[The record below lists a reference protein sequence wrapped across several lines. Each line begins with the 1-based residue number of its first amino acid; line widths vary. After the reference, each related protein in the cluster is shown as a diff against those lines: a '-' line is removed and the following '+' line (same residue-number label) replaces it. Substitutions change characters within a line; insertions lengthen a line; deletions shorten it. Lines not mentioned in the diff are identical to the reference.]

1 MAVASSGYT
10 RQKLSD
16 NVFMMPNSLS
26 SAAVANPVAASQSR
40 IEAAYV
46 ADGAAALDVAVEMAV
61 EASLQPAEEAEEAV
75 APLDIDSD
83 GQVKTEAERRVEAR
97 MKGYEGDSCG
107 ECGNFTLLRNGT
119 CMKCDTCG
127 STSGCS

>member
-16 NVFMMPNSLS
+16 NVFMMPNSLK
-26 SAAVANPVAASQSR
+26 SAAVTNPVAASQSR

-61 EASLQPAEEAEEAV
+61 EASLQPVEAAV

-83 GQVKTEAERRVEAR
+83 GQVKSEAERRVEAR

>member
-1 MAVASSGYT
+1 
-10 RQKLSD
+10 
-16 NVFMMPNSLS
+16 MMPNSLT

-61 EASLQPAEEAEEAV
+61 EASLRPAEQAEQVV

-83 GQVKTEAERRVEAR
+83 GQVKSEAERRVEAR

>member
-10 RQKLSD
+10 RQKLAD
-16 NVFMMPNSLS
+16 NIFMMPGS
-26 SAAVANPVAASQSR
+26 SSPSAVANPVAASQSR

-46 ADGAAALDVAVEMAV
+46 TSGSAALDVAVEMTA
-61 EASLQPAEEAEEAV
+61 EASPQPTEETV
-75 APLDIDSD
+75 LPLDIDSD
-83 GQVKTEAERRVEAR
+83 GHVKTEAERRVEAR

-119 CMKCDTCG
+119 CMKCDNCG
-127 STSGCS
+127 STTGCS